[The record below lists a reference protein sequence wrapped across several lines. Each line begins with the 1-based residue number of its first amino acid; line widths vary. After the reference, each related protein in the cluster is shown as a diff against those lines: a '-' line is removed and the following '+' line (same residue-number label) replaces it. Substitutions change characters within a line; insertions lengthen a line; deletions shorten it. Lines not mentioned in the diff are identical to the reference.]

1 MIIVTSSRCEGIINT
16 ARGGIVDET
25 ALRDALEK
33 GFISGAAIDVF
44 EKEPYSGPLS
54 LMENCNLTPHLGSC
68 TLECRARMES
78 ESLNEALRFL
88 QGDSLLQEVP
98 DAEYVYQE

>member
-1 MIIVTSSRCEGIINT
+1 
-16 ARGGIVDET
+16 
-25 ALRDALEK
+25 
-33 GFISGAAIDVF
+33 
-44 EKEPYSGPLS
+44 
-54 LMENCNLTPHLGSC
+54 MENCILTPHLGSC

>member
-1 MIIVTSSRCEGIINT
+1 MMQGIKIHRVHDVKE
-16 ARGGIVDET
+16 A
-25 ALRDALEK
+25 K
-33 GFISGAAIDVF
+33 QAIDVF

-54 LMENCNLTPHLGSC
+54 LMENCILTPHLGSC

>member
-1 MIIVTSSRCEGIINT
+1 MIGVHELEMMRQDAMLINT

-54 LMENCNLTPHLGSC
+54 LMENCILTPH
-68 TLECRARMES
+68 
-78 ESLNEALRFL
+78 
-88 QGDSLLQEVP
+88 
-98 DAEYVYQE
+98 